1 MHYQVGDQ
9 VMHWNY
15 GLGEIIQIDEKL
27 LSGRKTRCYVV
38 RIRDLTL
45 WVPIGEKE
53 KCSLRLPTPR
63 SEFEAFFKILRSP
76 GEPLPQDRY
85 ERKTQLQETLK
96 DGKLDGVC
104 RVVRD
109 LCFYSRTKK
118 LNDYDK
124 AILTRAQDYLFSE
137 WKLSLSI
144 TLAQAELELSR
155 MLAR

>member
-1 MHYQVGDQ
+1 MNYQVGDQ

-15 GLGEIIQIDEKL
+15 GLGEIIQMDEKV
-27 LSGRKTRCYVV
+27 LSGQKTRCYVV
-38 RIRDLTL
+38 KIRDLTL
-45 WVPIGEKE
+45 WVPIGETG
-53 KCSLRLPTPR
+53 KCSLRPPTPR

-85 ERKTQLQETLK
+85 ERKNQLQETLK
-96 DGKLDGVC
+96 DGKLEGVC

-109 LCFYSRTKK
+109 LYSYSRTKK

-137 WKLSLSI
+137 WRQSLSI
-144 TLAQAELELSR
+144 SLAQAELELGR